1 MSLALS
7 EEQELLRSTAREF
20 VSEHA
25 PVRELRK
32 LRDTQDATGFSRA
45 LWKQMGELGW
55 AGIVLPEEL
64 GGAGLGFA
72 ELGIVLEECGRTLAA
87 TPLVSTTLLAG
98 NVVLLGGNEM
108 QNKEILPS
116 VAKAERVL
124 ALALQEA
131 AHHAPYAVATRA
143 ESSANGYKLTGKK
156 TFVLDGHVADQ
167 IVVVART
174 AGATGDRDGLSLFLV
189 PKSARGLSV
198 QRTIMVDGRNAA
210 NLVLEGVEVERSALI
225 GAAGRGADVLDP
237 ALDRATIGLAA
248 EMLGTLGEA
257 FERTIKYLKD
267 RKQFGVPIGS
277 FQALKHRAANMFVEV
292 ELSRSIVLDAL
303 RAIDES
309 RPDVPQLASIAKA
322 RLSDALHLVGNE
334 AVQMHG
340 GIGVTDEEE
349 IGLFMKRARVAELTL
364 GDGAYHR
371 ARFAALSGF

>member
-303 RAIDES
+303 RAIDEN

>member
-7 EEQELLRSTAREF
+7 EEQELLKNTAREF
-20 VSEHA
+20 VGENS
-25 PVRELRK
+25 PVKELRR
-32 LRDTQDATGFSRA
+32 LRDAQDPVGFSRS

-64 GGAGLGFA
+64 GGAGLGYA

-98 NVVLLGGNEM
+98 NALLLGGNET
-108 QNKEILPS
+108 QAKEILPA

-124 ALALQEA
+124 ALALQEG

-143 ESSANGYKLTGKK
+143 EAIASGYRLTGKK

-167 IVVVART
+167 LVVVART
-174 AGATGDRDGLSLFLV
+174 AGASGERDGLSLFLL
-189 PKSARGLSV
+189 PKSARGLTLT
-198 QRTIMVDGRNAA
+198 RTIMVDGRNAA
-210 NLVLEGVEVERSALI
+210 NVTLDGVEVERSALV
-225 GAAGRGADVLDP
+225 GSAGRGADVLDP
-237 ALDRATIGLAA
+237 VLDRATIGLSA
-248 EMLGTLGEA
+248 EMLGTLSEA
-257 FERTIKYLKD
+257 FERTIKYLKE

-303 RAIDES
+303 RAIDEN

-322 RLSDALHLVGNE
+322 RVSDAIHLIGNE
-334 AVQMHG
+334 AVQMFG

-349 IGLFMKRARVAELTL
+349 IGRASCRERVFEAV
-364 GDGAYHR
+364 
-371 ARFAALSGF
+371 